1 VFSSQAYYNTNAVN
15 LLRNILVGGVDLQ
28 LEEILA
34 EGKQFIQCT
43 TAEML
48 RKRKR
53 ARMAI
58 LPIRDLIPD
67 IDTRVQIL
75 SFSIIKEANIFYLV
89 LTSHIQFTFLRIT

>member
-34 EGKQFIQCT
+34 EGKRFKQCK

-58 LPIRDLIPD
+58 VTIRDLIPN

-75 SFSIIKEANIFYLV
+75 SLSIIKEDNIFYLV
-89 LTSHIQFTFLRIT
+89 FTSHIQFTFLRIT